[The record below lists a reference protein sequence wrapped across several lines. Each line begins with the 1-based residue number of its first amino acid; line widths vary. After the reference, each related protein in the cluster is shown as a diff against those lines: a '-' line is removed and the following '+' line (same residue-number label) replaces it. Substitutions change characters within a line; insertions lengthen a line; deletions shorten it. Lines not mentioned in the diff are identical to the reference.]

1 MCTTKPGTGPSAP
14 GAACG
19 TKVSSTDTRTSLAGE
34 VDRQRTA
41 QIERGSRETSCLL
54 AHFTAGSAEIR
65 SREFPASYGCRV
77 SLREASGTPA
87 SISHDADSGDCLQP
101 KRLAPINTIPTTTTL
116 ARSITPS
123 MVARFPRA
131 GRISVGRKNSVR
143 GSRCPHFLRR
153 WGSRRHR
160 EAVAMMQTTEDR
172 GAHDSGSVWR
182 PTWGQVSGAVRRLH
196 PKTAVGPTVVVRN
209 VVVEDALG
217 VVLVPDDD
225 VVEAVPA
232 ERTDHALA
240 ERVGLGCARRRG
252 EESGAESADAAA
264 KVGAV
269 DRVAVVD
276 EEARNL
282 MSICRGLDDAL
293 RGPAGAGMV
302 GNGGVDDLA
311 AAKGEHDEHVEDAE
325 SGGQDEEEVAGPG
338 FMQMVAYEGV
348 PTLAT
353 LTIEAGWTVLGDGAR
368 GDLVAELGQFGGD
381 DLLTPGG
388 IVAPHSPDE
397 CAEICIDRGT
407 TWRTTGAPAPEQA
420 PRGAVPADNGV
431 GFHEQDGVPQAPEA
445 AGQCT
450 EEPPIEV
457 APPRSCDLS
466 AADDQLLA
474 KDQVLGYQGCPGRD
488 DGQDDVEQEAK

>member
-1 MCTTKPGTGPSAP
+1 
-14 GAACG
+14 
-19 TKVSSTDTRTSLAGE
+19 
-34 VDRQRTA
+34 
-41 QIERGSRETSCLL
+41 
-54 AHFTAGSAEIR
+54 
-65 SREFPASYGCRV
+65 
-77 SLREASGTPA
+77 
-87 SISHDADSGDCLQP
+87 
-101 KRLAPINTIPTTTTL
+101 
-116 ARSITPS
+116 
-123 MVARFPRA
+123 
-131 GRISVGRKNSVR
+131 
-143 GSRCPHFLRR
+143 
-153 WGSRRHR
+153 
-160 EAVAMMQTTEDR
+160 MMQTTEDR
-172 GAHDSGSVWR
+172 DAHDSGSVWR

-264 KVGAV
+264 KVGAL

-311 AAKGEHDEHVEDAE
+311 AAKGEHDEHAEDAE

-388 IVAPHSPDE
+388 VVAPHSPDE

-407 TWRTTGAPAPEQA
+407 TWRTAGAPAPEQA

-457 APPRSCDLS
+457 APPRSFDLS
-466 AADDQLLA
+466 ADDDQLLA
-474 KDQVLGYQGCPGRD
+474 KDQVLGHQGCPGRD